1 MTYEEARQYIEEA
14 GRSGMMPGLVRMRAL
29 LGQLGNPQ
37 DKLQFIHI
45 AGTNGKG
52 SVAAY
57 ISSIRIRGMHPV

>member
-52 SVAAY
+52 
-57 ISSIRIRGMHPV
+57 